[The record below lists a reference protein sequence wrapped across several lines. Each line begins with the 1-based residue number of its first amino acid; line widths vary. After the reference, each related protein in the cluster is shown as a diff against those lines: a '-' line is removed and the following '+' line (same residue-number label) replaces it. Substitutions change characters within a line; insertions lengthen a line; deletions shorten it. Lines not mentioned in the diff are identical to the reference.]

1 MVEAILTEHPFK
13 NKGILSFL
21 SIVLIT
27 GFLSKMAANS
37 RSTVVLLL
45 WLTVVSFMWV
55 SSCSARPLQA
65 AINGGH
71 HEESRNSVEVTLKLE
86 DNTVKFQNPYKFI
99 YAMLPK
105 GKVPVSGPSP
115 ITHKSRGD

>member
-1 MVEAILTEHPFK
+1 
-13 NKGILSFL
+13 
-21 SIVLIT
+21 
-27 GFLSKMAANS
+27 MAANS
-37 RSTVVLLL
+37 RSAAVLFL
-45 WLTVVSFMWV
+45 WLTVVSFMWG

-71 HEESRNSVEVTLKLE
+71 HEESRDSTVEVTLKLE